1 VNDER
6 GSSEPALTR
15 YRISE
20 AGGESTGTYGIEV
33 EDEWG
38 DFVRYADVQRL
49 FTREDAEALMDAV
62 CPLGKHRN
70 YDYEGLAARI
80 AALLP
85 PDQSP

>member
-6 GSSEPALTR
+6 GSSELPRGPWRTIWVYHDGSVGFDDER
-15 YRISE
+15 GVS
-20 AGGESTGTYGIEV
+20 IEHDV
-33 EDEWG
+33 PEW
-38 DFVRYADVQRL
+38 